1 MVTDVFTSVD
11 IFFASAGQWT
21 GNNHKQV
28 LLKLLIA
35 NYVTCLMYSQVN
47 MNPNDD
53 LVKGNQLY
61 EPSRMEWT
69 TRFRSIEWS
78 E

>member
-21 GNNHKQV
+21 GNNHKTD
-28 LLKLLIA
+28 LFKLL
-35 NYVTCLMYSQVN
+35 TCLMYSQVP